1 MSALSTSKNDPPSK
15 EQFAGI
21 DIEGARN
28 SQTSQSLLKAADE
41 VALPPVDGGIKAW
54 SVIGGA
60 FFALFVQFGLG
71 EFTEELQ
78 AIFFAS

>member
-1 MSALSTSKNDPPSK
+1 MSALKNDAPSK
-15 EQFAGI
+15 EQFPGI

-28 SQTSQSLLKAADE
+28 SQTSQSPLRPADE
-41 VALPPVDGGIKAW
+41 SSLPPVDGGIKAW

-71 EFTEELQ
+71 EFYREVQ
-78 AIFFAS
+78 ANFLAS